1 MGFFFFFSSLFSLL
15 ICFGVFLFVSHCFGG
30 KIKHRCRLFRFVIT
44 FMYNDFIFICLASF
58 FFFVCIAHHY
68 RQ

>member
-1 MGFFFFFSSLFSLL
+1 MGFFFLLEPFFTFDLFWGFS
-15 ICFGVFLFVSHCFGG
+15 FLFLIVLGE